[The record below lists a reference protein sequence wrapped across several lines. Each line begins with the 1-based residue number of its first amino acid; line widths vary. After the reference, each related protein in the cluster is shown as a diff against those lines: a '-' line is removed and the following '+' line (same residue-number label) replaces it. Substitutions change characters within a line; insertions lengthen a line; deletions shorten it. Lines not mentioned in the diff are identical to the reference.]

1 MTQADNKY
9 AGEFLPELIVVLS
22 SCHRATIA
30 CRESVRF
37 ELAHIMASTHL
48 HSSTHL
54 KLVVL
59 LNKVPSSVKVPC
71 LDSYEIVK
79 EPATWWLPRE
89 SANFKRFPSR
99 GDRTYVRRRLMS
111 RTFFQKFFETSTSTD
126 PLMWPSFLMR
136 TTRGPCRGRRFIGYG
151 LDPVKDF
158 IRLLPKVFLTTSI
171 SRPETGPNPI
181 SWTARIRGHEILK
194 LRQRPDIPLIRIFF
208 AFTGHRRNLRP
219 DYRLHPPES
228 LL

>member
-1 MTQADNKY
+1 MTQADNRY

-30 CRESVRF
+30 CLEAVRF

-126 PLMWPSFLMR
+126 PLMWPSFLKR

-171 SRPETGPNPI
+171 SR
-181 SWTARIRGHEILK
+181 
-194 LRQRPDIPLIRIFF
+194 
-208 AFTGHRRNLRP
+208 
-219 DYRLHPPES
+219 
-228 LL
+228 